1 MTSVT
6 PEGYTT
12 VSPWIVTDDTG
23 ALLDFITAAFDG
35 VELARIA
42 VEDGSI
48 GHAEI
53 RVGDTVLLA
62 FDRRPEWPVM
72 PSLLRVFVPDADA
85 AFEKAVAA
93 GARVVTQLSDS
104 AWGDRGGRLRDPFG
118 NIWWVMAHVEDV
130 PADESW
136 RRLSEPVYAESMRDA
151 QETLDAELSGGGHGR
166 ASRPLAPDA

>member
-6 PEGYTT
+6 
-12 VSPWIVTDDTG
+12 
-23 ALLDFITAAFDG
+23 
-35 VELARIA
+35 
-42 VEDGSI
+42 
-48 GHAEI
+48 
-53 RVGDTVLLA
+53 
-62 FDRRPEWPVM
+62 
-72 PSLLRVFVPDADA
+72 PDADA

-118 NIWWVMAHVEDV
+118 NIWWVMAHVDDV

-136 RRLSEPVYAESMRDA
+136 RRLAEAVYAESMRDA
-151 QETLDAELSGGGHGR
+151 QQTLDAELSGREHGR